1 MVRGGGM
8 DDVAVKWRRLSAEA
22 IASGEWVISRTRHG
36 GRELYTLYRGM
47 ERVGYADTAAMAK
60 QMADDTARGNRA

>member
-22 IASGEWVISRTRHG
+22 IASGDWIISRTRHG
-36 GRELYTLYRGM
+36 GRELYSVWQGQRL
-47 ERVGYADTAAMAK
+47 VGRYDTGEQAK
-60 QMADDTARGNRA
+60 QAARGKA